1 MKWNKHYLFHFDLLH
16 CVYQFRKCS
25 NKKQLTIIIWIVQK
39 IIFRFVF
46 NHLKKNNPFHTYKNN
61 SLYSYHFR
69 LLFINEL
76 NLNFSKKSF
85 KNLQSFERGNSK
97 SITTIRNTSFRSF
110 RAIHNAYYIIFR
122 IRNFFLLF
130 LFFFSSSLNVVLDV
144 GTYGVPLSNESCAAY
159 FGETEFAIAR
169 ESGRQWP
176 ASAARD
182 QAVCFAWLQHCT
194 VKGQTQSNARMH
206 DARLHVTHLRC
217 QDIYDGDEFK

>member
-1 MKWNKHYLFHFDLLH
+1 M
-16 CVYQFRKCS
+16 
-25 NKKQLTIIIWIVQK
+25 
-39 IIFRFVF
+39 
-46 NHLKKNNPFHTYKNN
+46 
-61 SLYSYHFR
+61 
-69 LLFINEL
+69 
-76 NLNFSKKSF
+76 NFSKKSF
-85 KNLQSFERGNSK
+85 KNLQSFERGNSRL
-97 SITTIRNTSFRSF
+97 SRLFEIRVLGHSALYITRIILYSAFGISF
-110 RAIHNAYYIIFR
+110 
-122 IRNFFLLF
+122 FFF
-130 LFFFSSSLNVVLDV
+130 FFFSSSLTVVLDV

-217 QDIYDGDEFK
+217 QDIYDGGEFK